1 VVRLPEAARDDLSV
15 LERLTV
21 PGHNGNVAL
30 ATVASLAI
38 DSGPA
43 QIDRYDRSR
52 NVLVQIELNG
62 QALGDVLAK
71 VDKLPSMVNLP
82 PTVRRAELGDVEGMK
97 ELFESFGLAMLIGVF
112 CIYTVLVLLFKD
124 FMQPVTILAALPLSI
139 GGAFAALLLTG
150 KGFSMPSLI
159 GLIMLMGVAT
169 KNSILLVEYAIVAR
183 RDHGMSRFDALIDAC
198 HKRARPIIMTT
209 IAMIAIGLGV
219 DPSFRSPMAVA
230 VLGGLVTSTF
240 LSLLIIPVV
249 FTFVDDLINL
259 VKRLFRGATR
269 SGADQRAPPPPA
281 GLETR
286 QP

>member
-1 VVRLPEAARDDLSV
+1 
-15 LERLTV
+15 
-21 PGHNGNVAL
+21 
-30 ATVASLAI
+30 
-38 DSGPA
+38 
-43 QIDRYDRSR
+43 
-52 NVLVQIELNG
+52 
-62 QALGDVLAK
+62 
-71 VDKLPSMVNLP
+71 
-82 PTVRRAELGDVEGMK
+82 MK

-183 RDHGMSRFDALIDAC
+183 RDHGMSRTEALLDAC

-209 IAMIAIGLGV
+209 IAMGAGMLPIAIGLGV

-230 VLGGLVTSTF
+230 VIGGLVTSTF

-249 FTFVDDLINL
+249 FTFVDDIIAG
-259 VKRLFRGATR
+259 VRRLLHRRAREQPRRGA
-269 SGADQRAPPPPA
+269 PA
-281 GLETR
+281 AAQLETKR
-286 QP
+286 P

>member
-1 VVRLPEAARDDLSV
+1 
-15 LERLTV
+15 
-21 PGHNGNVAL
+21 
-30 ATVASLAI
+30 
-38 DSGPA
+38 
-43 QIDRYDRSR
+43 
-52 NVLVQIELNG
+52 
-62 QALGDVLAK
+62 
-71 VDKLPSMVNLP
+71 
-82 PTVRRAELGDVEGMK
+82 MK

-183 RDHGMSRFDALIDAC
+183 RDHGMSRTEALVDAC

-209 IAMIAIGLGV
+209 IAMGAGMLPIALGLGV

-230 VLGGLVTSTF
+230 VIGGLVTSTF

-249 FTFVDDLINL
+249 FTFVDDIIDAGAAAPAPAHGEQAG
-259 VKRLFRGATR
+259 RGT
-269 SGADQRAPPPPA
+269 PA
-281 GLETR
+281 AAQLETKR
-286 QP
+286 P